1 MLLTT
6 KEIKMLLSNKLK
18 FAVINSVTLN
28 HDESVKY
35 FAHLENEEFVF
46 YKVSINENCLDI
58 TTI

>member
-1 MLLTT
+1 
-6 KEIKMLLSNKLK
+6 MLLSNKLK